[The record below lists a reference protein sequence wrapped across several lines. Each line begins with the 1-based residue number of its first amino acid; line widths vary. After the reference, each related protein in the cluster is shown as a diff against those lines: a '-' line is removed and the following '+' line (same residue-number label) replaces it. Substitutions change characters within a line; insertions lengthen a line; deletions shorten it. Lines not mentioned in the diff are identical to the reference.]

1 MKINIRSAFYIII
14 FIIKIYIYLLLLFI
28 KTIRNFLKKENIIF
42 IIK

>member
-14 FIIKIYIYLLLLFI
+14 FIIKIYIYLLLFI